1 MFESFIA
8 FRYLRS
14 KRRQKFVSVIG
25 FISIFGVIIG
35 VMALNVVLSVMG
47 GFENALRDKILGVSS
62 HIVVLSYDGPIEN
75 YNEIKKEALRFPGV
89 TGASP
94 FIYGQAMI
102 SADKNVSGTVV
113 RGINPDTAGDVTN
126 IDSAVGRG
134 SSIGSGKKTDAQL
147 SQIGKEYL
155 SRLKHKTDSG
165 KPPII
170 LGSELAST
178 LGVTEGDKVNIVS
191 PFGRIGP
198 MGPMPKT
205 KSFEVVGIFD
215 YGMIEYDSTIT
226 YVDIKD
232 AMDFFGMSG
241 KVTGVELRVDNIYKA
256 RSISEQL
263 TEVFGF
269 PYYTRNWEEA
279 NKSLFQALRLERMV
293 IAIFLG
299 FIILVAALN
308 IVSTLTMLVMEK
320 NRDIAIFRAMGAT
333 RRSIKKIFIIDGMMI
348 GTIGTLLGSLAGL
361 FICYILETNQF
372 VRNLIP
378 FDNKVYPISEFPVK
392 IEPLYFIM
400 VAVFSLLICFIATLY
415 PSYQASKKD
424 PVEALR
430 YE

>member
-47 GFENALRDKILGVSS
+47 GFEDALRDKILGVSS

-75 YNEIKKEALRFPGV
+75 YREIENEVLRYPGIK
-89 TGASP
+89 GASP

-113 RGINPDTAGDVTN
+113 RGIAPDTAGDVTN
-126 IDSAVGRG
+126 INSAVGRG
-134 SSIGSGKKTDAQL
+134 SSTNSGKKTDSEL
-147 SQIGKEYL
+147 TGIGKEYL
-155 SRLKHKTDSG
+155 LKLKQKTDSG

-178 LGVTEGDKVNIVS
+178 LGVTEGDNVNIVS
-191 PFGRIGP
+191 PFGKIGP

-205 KSFEVVGIFD
+205 RSFEVVGIFD
-215 YGMIEYDSTIT
+215 YGMIEYDSTIS
-226 YVDIKD
+226 YIDVKD
-232 AMDFFGMSG
+232 AMDFFGLNG
-241 KVTGVELRVDNIYKA
+241 KVTGVEIRVDNIYNA

-279 NKSLFQALRLERMV
+279 NKSLFQALRLERIV

-333 RRSIKKIFIIDGMMI
+333 RRSIKRIFILDGMMI
-348 GTIGTLLGSLAGL
+348 GTIGTLLGSFAGL
-361 FICYILETNQF
+361 GICYILETNQF

-392 IEPLYFIM
+392 IEPLYFVM